1 MQRKLLIKYTQL
13 RTSRAAGKAAERKKM
28 DAGTISVMKLAQT
41 RSDWAIGFA
50 KNVKDVMKQEG
61 EALVEMIEKS
71 TAAMERSVNPHLG
84 GNIDVRL

>member
-1 MQRKLLIKYTQL
+1 
-13 RTSRAAGKAAERKKM
+13 M
-28 DAGTISVMKLAQT
+28 DEGTISAMKLAQT

-61 EALVEMIEKS
+61 QALVEMIEKS
-71 TAAMERSVNPHLG
+71 TAAMERSVNLRLG

>member
-1 MQRKLLIKYTQL
+1 MNDYAQ
-13 RTSRAAGKAAERKKM
+13 SRNERAVSTAVERKKM
-28 DAGTISVMKLAQT
+28 DEGTISAMKLAQT

-61 EALVEMIEKS
+61 QALVEMIEKS

>member
-1 MQRKLLIKYTQL
+1 MNDYAQL
-13 RTSRAAGKAAERKKM
+13 RNERAVSTAVERKKM
-28 DAGTISVMKLAQT
+28 DEGTISAMKSAQT

-50 KNVKDVMKQEG
+50 KNIKDVMKQEG
-61 EALVEMIEKS
+61 QALVEMIEKS

>member
-1 MQRKLLIKYTQL
+1 MNDYAQL
-13 RTSRAAGKAAERKKM
+13 RNERAVSTAVERKKM
-28 DAGTISVMKLAQT
+28 DEGTISAMKLAQT

-61 EALVEMIEKS
+61 QALVEMIEKS

-84 GNIDVRL
+84 DNIDVRL

>member
-1 MQRKLLIKYTQL
+1 
-13 RTSRAAGKAAERKKM
+13 
-28 DAGTISVMKLAQT
+28 
-41 RSDWAIGFA
+41 
-50 KNVKDVMKQEG
+50 MKQEG